1 MLYDNGAKHRNNPET
16 SMSLD
21 RRHFLSGAAALSLA
35 GLLPVR
41 ARAEQEWPSR
51 LLRIVVPYPPGGSS
65 DIISRQVAP
74 HLSELLKQNV
84 VVDNKPGANGNL
96 GASIVSQATDD
107 GHTLLLCDVGALA
120 ISPSVYTKLNF
131 DPSKD
136 LRAVSM
142 LAYSPHVLAVHPS
155 LPAKTLPEIVEL
167 SKKQPVSFAVTAIG
181 SAPHLAAVAVQEAT
195 GAKWEYIPYKGGS
208 QAITDTISGQTQVIM
223 NGLLATLPHI
233 KSGALRPIAISKRT
247 RMELVP
253 DLPTIAEQGVTNF
266 ESGTW
271 QGVMAPKAL
280 AERNA
285 EKLAGLLAQIVNHPD
300 VKSQLNQQGAEI
312 VTMPPEQMSKF
323 FNSERAR
330 WAEVVKRADIRLD

>member
-1 MLYDNGAKHRNNPET
+1 MALH
-16 SMSLD
+16 
-21 RRHFLSGAAALSLA
+21 RRHFLGGAAALSLA
-35 GLLPVR
+35 GLLPAL
-41 ARAEQEWPSR
+41 ARAKDWPNR
-51 LLRIVVPYPPGGSS
+51 PLRIVVPYPPGGSS
-65 DIISRQVAP
+65 DIIARQVAP
-74 HLSELLKQNV
+74 HLSDLIKQSV
-84 VVDNKPGANGNL
+84 LVDNKPGANGNL
-96 GASIVSQATDD
+96 GASIVAQANDE

-136 LRAVSM
+136 LRTVSM

-155 LPAKTLPEIVEL
+155 LPVKTLPDIVEL

-195 GAKWEYIPYKGGS
+195 GAKWNYIPYKGGS

-233 KSGALRPIAISKRT
+233 KSGTLRPIAISKRT
-247 RMELVP
+247 RMALVP
-253 DLPTIAEQGVTNF
+253 ELPTIAEQGVTNF

-271 QGVMAPKAL
+271 QGIMAPNAL
-280 AERNA
+280 DPRNA
-285 EKLAGLLAQIVNHPD
+285 EALAGLLAQIVNRPD
-300 VKSQLNQQGAEI
+300 VTSQLNLQGAEI
-312 VTMPPEQMSKF
+312 VTMPPAQMSTF

-330 WAEVVKRADIRLD
+330 WAQVVKRAGISLD